1 MFKSKGKLK
10 IILTSVMMLFVS
22 ACEKPLASNELINE
36 SLMHL
41 SYEPL
46 SEYEEYCKNYIYIKP
61 ESVWREEQES
71 GTLDYLDNS
80 VLEEKQPFVL
90 NKSDEFDDKTIL
102 LTTDKYFSDKTFTIP
117 DFHMVDV
124 KDVKLVANYQSGN
137 QFYALTLSTPS
148 EENVIRSIK
157 KLEIFAFTKMAS
169 PNMILTI
176 AND

>member
-10 IILTSVMMLFVS
+10 IILTSVMVLFVS
-22 ACEKPLASNELINE
+22 ACEKPLTSNELINE

-80 VLEEKQPFVL
+80 VLEEKDIFELKL
-90 NKSDEFDDKTIL
+90 NDEYEDNEIYL
-102 LTTDKYFSDKTFTIP
+102 HTDKYFSDKTFTIS
-117 DFHMVDV
+117 DFHMIDV
-124 KDVKLVANYQSGN
+124 KDVKLLAAYKSGN
-137 QFYALTLSTPS
+137 QAYILTLSTPGK
-148 EENVIRSIK
+148 ENVIRSIK
-157 KLEIFAFTKMAS
+157 KLEIYAFTQTAE
-169 PNMILTI
+169 PCMIDTI
-176 AND
+176 C

>member
-22 ACEKPLASNELINE
+22 ACEKPLTSNELINE

-46 SEYEEYCKNYIYIKP
+46 SEYEDYCKNYIYIKP

-80 VLEEKQPFVL
+80 VLEEKHTFKL
-90 NKSDEFDDKTIL
+90 TLTDEFTDNEIYL
-102 LTTDKYFSDKTFTIP
+102 HTDKYFSDKTFTIS
-117 DFHMVDV
+117 DFHMIDV
-124 KDVKLVANYQSGN
+124 KDVELLAAYKSGN
-137 QFYALTLSTPS
+137 QAYILTLSTPGK
-148 EENVIRSIK
+148 ENVIRSIK
-157 KLEIFAFTKMAS
+157 KLEIFAFTQAAT
-169 PNMILTI
+169 PCMIETI
-176 AND
+176 C

>member
-10 IILTSVMMLFVS
+10 ILLTSVMMLFVS
-22 ACEKPLASNELINE
+22 ACEKPLTSNELVNE

-80 VLEEKQPFVL
+80 VLEEKDIFELKV
-90 NKSDEFDDKTIL
+90 NDEYEDNEIYL
-102 LTTDKYFSDKTFTIP
+102 HTDKYFSDKTFTIS
-117 DFHMVDV
+117 DFHMIDV
-124 KDVKLVANYQSGN
+124 KDVKLLAAYKSGN
-137 QFYALTLSTPS
+137 QAYILTLSTPGK
-148 EENVIRSIK
+148 ENVIRSVK
-157 KLEIFAFTKMAS
+157 KLEIFAFTQAAT
-169 PNMILTI
+169 PCMIETI
-176 AND
+176 C